1 MTGFNVMSF
10 INAVVYAILGIII
23 FSITFAIADRLT
35 PHHLVSEILDGKNMP
50 LAIVTGLVGLGICI
64 IIAAAIH

>member
-1 MTGFNVMSF
+1 MTGFNIMAFV
-10 INAVVYAILGIII
+10 NAIIYAFLGIII
-23 FSITFAIADRLT
+23 FSITFAVADRLT
-35 PHHLVSEILDGKNMP
+35 PHHLLNEILDGKNMP